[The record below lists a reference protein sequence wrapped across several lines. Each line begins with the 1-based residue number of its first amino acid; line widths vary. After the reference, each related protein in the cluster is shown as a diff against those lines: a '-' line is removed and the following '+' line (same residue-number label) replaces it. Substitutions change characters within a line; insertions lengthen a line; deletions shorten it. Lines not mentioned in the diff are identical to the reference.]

1 MASQLQSSRS
11 VAGGKRIATYYGK
24 STDEK
29 PVSLVTRGSSH
40 PLATGSIYYEL
51 DTKAVFMFDADAT
64 PNAGAWVRQ

>member
-1 MASQLQSSRS
+1 MYQLQSSRS
-11 VAGGKRIATYYGK
+11 VTGGKTIATYYGK

-29 PVSLVTRGSSH
+29 PRGFLLRGSSRN
-40 PLATGSIYYEL
+40 LATGSIYYEL